1 MGVVVDVVV
10 IEDEIFI
17 LRKNNEKN
25 FIRVVLYLEKK
36 GGKFEFCNVFEGKYW
51 IDFLWFFEKWYYLC
65 IGEIYISYVV
75 SLKLFKIYLA
85 YGENLNFWCG

>member
-51 IDFLWFFEKWYYLC
+51 IFIIELFLGYR
-65 IGEIYISYVV
+65 IYMEE
-75 SLKLFKIYLA
+75 LF
-85 YGENLNFWCG
+85 